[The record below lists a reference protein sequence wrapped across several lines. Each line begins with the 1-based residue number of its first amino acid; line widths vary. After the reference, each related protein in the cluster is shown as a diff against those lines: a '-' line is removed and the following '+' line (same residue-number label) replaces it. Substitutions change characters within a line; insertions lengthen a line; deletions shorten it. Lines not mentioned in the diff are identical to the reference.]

1 MVKYVDWKIL
11 VDCDEF
17 MTLWSY
23 WWWCWHYYL
32 EDFV

>member
-11 VDCDEF
+11 VDRDEF

-23 WWWCWHYYL
+23 WWCWHWIIL
-32 EDFV
+32 